1 MKWLGVAAAAALLL
15 TVPASASEKL
25 SMRVSPSVAFAP
37 SNLVVRA
44 IVSQDAANR
53 AIAVIAESAD
63 FYRSSEMQLDGDK
76 APRTS
81 VFEFRSL
88 PSGSY
93 QVSAVLIGPKGE
105 QRALA
110 RAQVDVMTAGP
121 GER

>member
-1 MKWLGVAAAAALLL
+1 MKLLGFLAFGALLL
-15 TVPASASEKL
+15 AYPASAADKL
-25 SMRVSPSVAFAP
+25 TVRVSPTVAFAP
-37 SNLVVRA
+37 ANLIVRA
-44 IVSQDAANR
+44 VVTQDAGNR
-53 AIAVIAESAD
+53 AIAIIAESQD
-63 FYRSSEMQLDGDK
+63 FYRRSEMELDGDK

-93 QVSAVLIGPKGE
+93 QVSAVLIGQSGE

-110 RAQVDVMTAGP
+110 RAQVDVMSAS